1 MIITVNNKELDISTG
16 SHFFCRDEDG
26 KEIFKEWTE
35 LDLESRKELSEL
47 AERVEDI
54 MLEATGFLEREG

>member
-1 MIITVNNKELDISTG
+1 MIIQDSINGSELDISTG

-35 LDLESRKELSEL
+35 LDLASRKELSKL
-47 AERVEDI
+47 AGQIEGI
-54 MLEATGFLEREG
+54 MEASLLSG